1 MKRLI
6 CFFAVV
12 LVMVTC
18 LPVHSFAGQAEIGFY
33 ASSAAQE
40 KINKCLEENEELK
53 SLLDYY
59 QLRIVKASIAPIYT
73 VDADALKTTAEVDI
87 FPLGN
92 NEGEK
97 YTVKLA
103 DHSGAFAGNL
113 IFSYNGKEAEQFTL
127 PVQPQDIPESGYY
140 REASMSY
147 ADQAERIKALLWRGE
162 SIVSPEE
169 VRLLYLEGLGY
180 FFYVNEKNTQV
191 FIPVGKEICGT
202 VAAPGYN
209 GNPVEMYTLPEI
221 INALN
226 QAAGDET
233 LEETVKFLMAQ
244 EGLEYKGLD
253 DYWERLRNGELD
265 YRIFKLNG
273 TGSGAGIEIP
283 VVQNIRNIED
293 IEEYFKANI
302 PGYTGAKGD
311 GSVFSSA
318 WFWAACGV
326 AAAGACALC
335 VVNCKKKASKG

>member
-6 CFFAVV
+6 CFFSVV

-18 LPVHSFAGQAEIGFY
+18 LPVRSFAGQGEIGFY
-33 ASSAAQE
+33 ASSAVQE

-73 VDADALKTTAEVDI
+73 LDADALKTTAEVDI

-113 IFSYNGKEAEQFTL
+113 IFSYNGKEVEQFTL
-127 PVQPQDIPESGYY
+127 PAQPQDIPESGYY

-147 ADQAERIKALLWRGE
+147 ADQAERIKALVWGCGE

-169 VRLLYLEGLGY
+169 VRLLYLEGMGY
-180 FFYVNEKNTQV
+180 FFYVNIF
-191 FIPVGKEICGT
+191 FIPIGKEICGT
-202 VAAPGYN
+202 IADS
-209 GNPVEMYTLPEI
+209 GNTGSPAEIYTIADI
-221 INALN
+221 ITMLS
-226 QAAGDET
+226 QQGDDTLET
-233 LEETVKFLMAQ
+233 LVKITMAQ
-244 EGLEYKGLD
+244 EGLEYKGMD
-253 DYWERLRNGELD
+253 DYWERLKNGELD
-265 YRIFKLNG
+265 IHKFFFYGYGVPKASIQ
-273 TGSGAGIEIP
+273 IP
-283 VVQNIRNIED
+283 VVQNIHNIED

-335 VVNCKKKASKG
+335 VVNCKKKASKR